1 MFNSLSQ
8 IGLMTPRLM
17 TGLLLYGK
25 KKKISMPGPSLGD
38 GTTEHAGCVGAA
50 STGMCTLHIARVQ
63 TI

>member
-1 MFNSLSQ
+1 MV
-8 IGLMTPRLM
+8 
-17 TGLLLYGK
+17 K